1 MISNRPMLILG
12 EASFAFYMIH
22 QLELYQMGYRLVRY
36 NETLLEW
43 FYTTDHPEYA
53 VYIHLAISV
62 IFSLALF
69 FLFERPAQRVF
80 QKGLFAIKNM
90 IVRTK

>member
-1 MISNRPMLILG
+1 MSTGFGDITTKDKTVFPFMPDGRPCYTFN
-12 EASFAFYMIH
+12 EC
-22 QLELYQMGYRLVRY
+22 LVRY